1 MIITIA
7 TYNRYK
13 STPNSLRIHRPV
25 SKCRL
30 GKQKVRDD
38 HEQRIVFT
46 AMITTI
52 DLDGLYGRSW
62 DHESLLRRPTPESS
76 RGCRAAWHVQVRDRP
91 PVLHQPL
98 LGQALHQTRRP
109 RGASYPKEGR
119 RKAPHSGRDDAQAP
133 RGGRTRQALGHHLP
147 EAQLPGKFRRK
158 EHKRAHHEEA
168 PKAYGLQPKKRTVGA
183 LERDEWRRATWR
195 VTVARSLDACSRFF
209 VDEMG
214 TNTSL
219 SPIYGWSKKGQRAY
233 GSVPRNRGR
242 NTTVLASMSVEGMGP
257 SMAVEGAT
265 TARVF
270 ETYVERVLAPT
281 LRKGQVVVMDNLS
294 AHKGER
300 VRELIEDRG
309 CELLYL
315 PSYSPDLNPIEE
327 AFSKIKGLLRKAQ
340 ARSREALL
348 EAIGAAISA
357 VSDRDALGFFEHSGY
372 RTTVQLF

>member
-1 MIITIA
+1 
-7 TYNRYK
+7 
-13 STPNSLRIHRPV
+13 
-25 SKCRL
+25 
-30 GKQKVRDD
+30 
-38 HEQRIVFT
+38 
-46 AMITTI
+46 
-52 DLDGLYGRSW
+52 
-62 DHESLLRRPTPESS
+62 
-76 RGCRAAWHVQVRDRP
+76 
-91 PVLHQPL
+91 
-98 LGQALHQTRRP
+98 
-109 RGASYPKEGR
+109 
-119 RKAPHSGRDDAQAP
+119 
-133 RGGRTRQALGHHLP
+133 
-147 EAQLPGKFRRK
+147 
-158 EHKRAHHEEA
+158 
-168 PKAYGLQPKKRTVGA
+168 
-183 LERDEWRRATWR
+183 
-195 VTVARSLDACSRFF
+195 VTVARSLDACSLVF

-294 AHKGER
+294 SHKGQR

-357 VSDRDALGFFEHSGY
+357 VSDRDALGFFEHCGY